1 MITDD
6 DIDKAL
12 DFLRNKS
19 EQHAIDK
26 ANRIY
31 MEQFTKTVLANEMLK
46 LTDEKS
52 VSAKEII
59 ARNSQV
65 YLKQLDA
72 LKTAIQIDEHNRFL
86 RTTAH
91 AKIDAWQTMCAN
103 KRIHDKTI

>member
-46 LTDEKS
+46 LTDEKWANDDKKF
-52 VSAKEII
+52 V
-59 ARNSQV
+59 
-65 YLKQLDA
+65 LD
-72 LKTAIQIDEHNRFL
+72 LLHE
-86 RTTAH
+86 
-91 AKIDAWQTMCAN
+91 
-103 KRIHDKTI
+103 